1 MREAI
6 WAAISGDTGTA
17 VLALAQARERPEEA
31 RLLGAGPALAQGWID
46 ARAGRWR
53 ALTDS
58 LGAVAWGGE
67 HDATIL
73 DRVTAYPVRWLVAD
87 AYDRLGRSD
96 SAAAYLELVVAPTRM
111 APGHFALRGL
121 AYPFAHRRLAR
132 LYTALGDQDAAAEH
146 WKEFTRSLSEPDPE
160 LRGLL
165 ARR

>member
-1 MREAI
+1 MHAL

-17 VLALAQARERPEEA
+17 ARALAQARTRPEEL
-31 RLLGAGPALAQGWID
+31 RLLGAGPALARAWID

-53 ALTDS
+53 AVTDS
-58 LGAVAWGGE
+58 LGAVARAGE

-165 ARR
+165 AGR